1 MTELIRVPSYLY
13 LATACVVMIAVGQ
26 LLFKLSANEMKG
38 PGLNIGLKAFTILA
52 FALVVYGAATIAW
65 VLVLRQ
71 APLSRIYPL
80 MALAFV
86 LVPLGS
92 RIFLGEPLAPQYW
105 AGVGLLV
112 AGLVLIGRAAPG
124 G

>member
-1 MTELIRVPSYLY
+1 MY
-13 LATACVVMIAVGQ
+13 LATLCVVMIAAGQ
-26 LLFKLSANEMKG
+26 LLFKMSTNAMKA
-38 PGLNIGLKAFTILA
+38 PGLEGLLNTRALAILA
-52 FALVVYGAATIAW
+52 LALLVYGAATIGW

-71 APLSRIYPL
+71 APLNRIYPF

-92 RIFLGEPLAPQYW
+92 RLVLGEPLAPQYW

-112 AGLVLIGRAAPG
+112 AGLVLIGRSAPG

>member
-1 MTELIRVPSYLY
+1 MIRIPSYFL
-13 LATACVVMIAVGQ
+13 LATVCVAMIAGGQ
-26 LLFKLSANEMKG
+26 LLFKLAANAMQG
-38 PGLNIGLKAFTILA
+38 PGPTLGPRSLIILA
-52 FALVVYGAATIAW
+52 AALVVYGLATIGW

-71 APLSRIYPL
+71 APLNRIYPF
-80 MALAFV
+80 MALSFV

-92 RIFLGEPLAPQYW
+92 RYVLGESLAPQYW
-105 AGVGLLV
+105 IGVVLLV

>member
-1 MTELIRVPSYLY
+1 MKVPPYMY
-13 LATACVVMIAVGQ
+13 LATACVVMIAGGQ
-26 LLFKLSANEMKG
+26 LLFKLSTNAMRG
-38 PGLNIGLKAFTILA
+38 PGLEGMLNIRALVILA
-52 FALVVYGAATIAW
+52 LALLVYGVATLAW

-71 APLSRIYPL
+71 APLNRVYPF

-92 RIFLGEPLAPQYW
+92 RVFLGEPLAPQYW

-112 AGLVLIGRAAPG
+112 AGLVLIARAAPG

>member
-1 MTELIRVPSYLY
+1 MIRIPPYMY
-13 LATACVVMIAVGQ
+13 LATLCVVMIAAGQ
-26 LLFKLSANEMKG
+26 LLFKLSTNAMKA
-38 PGLNIGLKAFTILA
+38 PGLAGLLNPR
-52 FALVVYGAATIAW
+52 ALVLLFVALAVYGAATLAW
-65 VLVLRQ
+65 IWILRQ
-71 APLSRIYPL
+71 APLSRIYPF

-92 RIFLGEPLAPQYW
+92 RVFLGEPLAPQYW

-112 AGLVLIGRAAPG
+112 AGLVLIGRTAPG

>member
-1 MTELIRVPSYLY
+1 MIRIPSYVY
-13 LATACVVMIAVGQ
+13 LATACVVMIAAGQ
-26 LLFKLSANEMKG
+26 LLFKLSANAMKG
-38 PGLNIGLKAFTILA
+38 QGLAALLSPR
-52 FALVVYGAATIAW
+52 ALVILVVALAIYGVATVAW

-71 APLSRIYPL
+71 APLNRVYPL

-92 RIFLGEPLAPQYW
+92 RFFLGEALAPQYW

-124 G
+124 A

>member
-1 MTELIRVPSYLY
+1 MVGSYLVR
-13 LATACVVMIAVGQ
+13 ARVAFV
-26 LLFKLSANEMKG
+26 
-38 PGLNIGLKAFTILA
+38 PG
-52 FALVVYGAATIAW
+52 YGVATIGW

-71 APLSRIYPL
+71 APLNRVYPF

-92 RIFLGEPLAPQYW
+92 RLFLGEALAPQYW
-105 AGVGLLV
+105 IGVALLV
-112 AGLVLIGRAAPG
+112 AGLVLIGRTAPG

>member
-1 MTELIRVPSYLY
+1 MIRIPSYMY
-13 LATACVVMIAVGQ
+13 LATLCVVMIAAGQ
-26 LLFKLSANEMKG
+26 LLFKLSTNAMKA
-38 PGLNIGLKAFTILA
+38 PGLEGLLNTR
-52 FALVVYGAATIAW
+52 ALVILGLALLVYGAATIGW

-71 APLSRIYPL
+71 APLNRIYPF

-92 RIFLGEPLAPQYW
+92 RYFLGEPLAPQYW
-105 AGVGLLV
+105 AGVALLV
-112 AGLVLIGRAAPG
+112 AGLVLIGRASPG

>member
-1 MTELIRVPSYLY
+1 VIRIPSYMY
-13 LATACVVMIAVGQ
+13 LATLCVVMIAAGQ
-26 LLFKLSANEMKG
+26 LLFKLSTNAMKA
-38 PGLNIGLKAFTILA
+38 PGLEGLLNTR
-52 FALVVYGAATIAW
+52 ALVILGLALLVYGAATIGW

-71 APLSRIYPL
+71 APLNRIYPF

-92 RIFLGEPLAPQYW
+92 RYFLGEPLAPQYW
-105 AGVGLLV
+105 AGVALLV
-112 AGLVLIGRAAPG
+112 AGLVLIGRASPG